1 MFLLVFLALT
11 FNSVGGEIYYT
22 DQNSHVSEPR
32 DGSWSRPFEKIADCV
47 AALSGKGDQC
57 QIRAGTYHEEIELSD
72 LTGTEEDPIVIQG
85 YGDERPTLDGTVLL
99 SPLSGKW
106 EQDGDVYYGEID
118 HVIWQLFFDDLM
130 MTNARWPNANWSEK
144 TVFDGQNHWA
154 KTSTE
159 SSRGKIVNRGTSLE
173 ESGLN
178 MTGGMAILNIG
189 SWNTFVA
196 EVDWHVP
203 GQNSFTY
210 NDTFGK
216 ISFNVKKGRYFVES
230 KRELLDAPEEW
241 FYDKDTG
248 VLYFIPPDGHVFD
261 ANTKLRGKVQTYAMT
276 ISDCQNVVLK
286 NIDFFGTT
294 LKGVSSYKTGSFLDN
309 IRFDSLNFL
318 YPCSSK
324 RMLKEKTISE
334 CTTLNGRRG
343 KKKPTDNWGSFNFF
357 NNTFHGSDGPALQY
371 FGARVVLEN
380 NLIEYN
386 DWTSANSLVGEGGHG
401 TTEITSIHDVY
412 IRNTFRYNGESH
424 GLRPGWKSNATL
436 NRVIGQCWGLQAND
450 GAGIQV
456 TVNKQNGTIVE
467 RNWVHDSPKYG
478 IRFDGQPPR
487 FGEHGTMSHNVL
499 IRLGSGGGQVKGDHH
514 VAYNNLAFD
523 SPAGETREFPGC
535 SLCVWKY
542 VRGNNWQINNH
553 STVLD
558 NIADAANGGVVFDF
572 NRGRPVKP
580 MRVWPLQGVHDDSNL
595 VDPDIKSLL
604 HDPDNFD
611 FRPFYR
617 NITVGPYPYNP
628 HLTSYWIPGRQ
639 LYKASSPVPPHGA
652 HYVRA
657 ARRDTLM
664 WLNAHGC
671 EEHHVYL
678 DTSKSKVKQAELDSE
693 EFVGSAT
700 DGGNVMYLG
709 KDLEV
714 GVKYFWR
721 VDALCGDRVVRGDV
735 WKFITV

>member
-1 MFLLVFLALT
+1 MFSLVFIALV

-22 DQNSHVSEPR
+22 DPNSHVTEPR
-32 DGSWSRPFEKIADCV
+32 DGSWSRPFKKIADCV

-99 SPLSGKW
+99 SPVSGKW

-118 HVIWQLFFDDLM
+118 HMIWQLFFDDLM

-159 SSRGKIVNRGTSLE
+159 SSRGKIIDRGTSLE

-178 MTGGMAILNIG
+178 MTGGMAVLNIG
-189 SWNTFVA
+189 AWNTFVA
-196 EVDWHVP
+196 QVDWHEP

-210 NDTFGK
+210 DDTFGK
-216 ISFNVKKGRYFVES
+216 IKFNVRKGRFFVES

-241 FYDKDTG
+241 FYDKETR
-248 VLYFIPPDGHVFD
+248 VLYFIPPAGREFD
-261 ANTKLRGKVQTYAMT
+261 STTQLRGKVQTFAMT
-276 ISDCQNVVLK
+276 MTNCQNVILK
-286 NIDFFGTT
+286 NINFFGTT
-294 LKGVSSYKTGSFLDN
+294 LRGVYKKRSYLDN

-324 RMLKEKTISE
+324 RMLQEKTVSE
-334 CTTLNGRRG
+334 CTSINGRWG
-343 KKKPTDNWGSFNFF
+343 KQKPTDDWGSFKFF

-371 FGARVVLEN
+371 FGSKVVVEN
-380 NLIEYN
+380 NLFEYN
-386 DWTSANSLVGEGGHG
+386 DWTSANTLVGGGGHG
-401 TTEITSIHDVY
+401 TLETTSIHDVY

-436 NRVIGQCWGLQAND
+436 NRVIGQCWGQQAND

-456 TVNKQNGTIVE
+456 TSSKQNGTLIE
-467 RNWVHDSPKYG
+467 RNWVHNSPKSG
-478 IRFDGQPPR
+478 IRFDGEPPR
-487 FGEHGTMSHNVL
+487 TGDHGTISHNVL
-499 IRLGSGGGQVKGDHH
+499 TKLGSGSAQVKGDYHLVH
-514 VAYNNLAFD
+514 NNLVFET
-523 SPAGETREFPGC
+523 PAGETREFPGC
-535 SLCVWKY
+535 SLCVWRH
-542 VRGNNWQINNH
+542 VRGNSGQINKH

-558 NIADAANGGVVFDF
+558 NIADVANGGVVFDF

-580 MRVWPLQGVHDDSNL
+580 IRVWPLQGVHDDSNL

-611 FRPFYR
+611 FRPFYED
-617 NITVGPYPYNP
+617 ITVGPYPYNP
-628 HLTSYWIPGRQ
+628 HLTTYWIPGRQ
-639 LYKASSPVPPHGA
+639 LYKASSPVPTHGA
-652 HYVRA
+652 QNVQA

-671 EEHHVYL
+671 NEHRVYL
-678 DTSKSKVKQAELDSE
+678 GTSRSEARQADMDTDEYM
-693 EFVGSAT
+693 GTTT
-700 DGGNVMYLG
+700 DGGNVMYLE
-709 KDLEV
+709 KELEV

-721 VDALCGDRVVRGDV
+721 VDALCGDRVVKGDV